1 MSQRPSLAASSVLL
15 VITGAVITF
24 IIWASLTQLDEV
36 TRGHGQIVPSSKLQ
50 VVQNLEGGIVSEIL
64 VHQGERVKK
73 GDVLM
78 RLDPTQFGSEL
89 EANRE
94 RYWRLVARIVR
105 LTAESKGEEPEF
117 PKAVQEAAP
126 DTVSSEMTLY
136 RARVKDLAAQIQ
148 VLESQRDQ
156 RKRELAEA
164 IATRD
169 EAQQSSELA
178 RKEVDM
184 LEPLVARNIQPQL
197 DLVRARQKAVV
208 ADGDYKQA
216 GLAISRLQEAVKQAE
231 LEIVAARESAKRDA
245 IEKLADAQNDLAS
258 LGESLP
264 ALEDRVARTDVRAPI
279 DGIVNRVLVTTI
291 GGVAK
296 PGMPLM
302 EIVPVEDSLLI
313 ETDIR
318 PEDIGFIRPGLKARV
333 KLTAYDYVRYGA
345 LDGVV
350 ETVGADAVVN
360 EQNQRVY
367 RIYVRTNESVLR
379 KGDQELTI
387 IPGMIA
393 EVDVLNGKRSV
404 MSYILTP
411 IERGSERAFREN

>member
-1 MSQRPSLAASSVLL
+1 MTRRPSVAANSVLL
-15 VITGAVITF
+15 VISGLVVVF
-24 IIWASLTQLDEV
+24 IVWASLTELDQV
-36 TRGHGQIVPSSKLQ
+36 TRGQGRVVPSSQLQ
-50 VVQNLEGGIVSEIL
+50 VIQNLEGGIVSEIL

-78 RLDPTQFGSEL
+78 RLDRTQFGSEL
-89 EANRE
+89 DANRE

-105 LTAESKGEEPEF
+105 LTAESKGEAPDF
-117 PKAVQEAAP
+117 PDAVREAAP
-126 DTVSSEMTLY
+126 DTVASEMTLY
-136 RARVKDLAAQIQ
+136 RARVKDLAAQIE

-156 RKRELAEA
+156 RKRELTEA
-164 IATRD
+164 MATRD
-169 EAQQSSELA
+169 EAQETAQLA
-178 RKEVDM
+178 RQEVEM

-197 DLVRARQKAVV
+197 DLVRARQKAV
-208 ADGDYKQA
+208 AATGDYKQA
-216 GLAISRLQEAVKQAE
+216 GLAISRLEEAVQQVE
-231 LEIVAARESAKRDA
+231 LEIVAARESAQREA
-245 IEKLADAQNDLAS
+245 VEQLAEAQNELVS

-279 DGIVNRVLVTTI
+279 DGVVNRLLVTTI

-302 EIVPVEDSLLI
+302 EIVPVEDSLLV
-313 ETDIR
+313 EADIR
-318 PEDIGFIRPGLKARV
+318 PEDIGFLRPGLEARV

-345 LDGVV
+345 LKGVV

-360 EQNQRVY
+360 EAEQRVY
-367 RIYVRTNESVLR
+367 RIYVRTEDSVLR
-379 KGDQELTI
+379 NGDQDLTI
-387 IPGMIA
+387 IPGMVA

-411 IERGSERAFREN
+411 IERGSERALREN